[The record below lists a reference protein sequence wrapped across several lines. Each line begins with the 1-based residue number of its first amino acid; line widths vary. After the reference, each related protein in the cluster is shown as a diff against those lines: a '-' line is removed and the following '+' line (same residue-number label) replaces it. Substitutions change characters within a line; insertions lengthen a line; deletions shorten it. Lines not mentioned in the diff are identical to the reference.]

1 MNSARW
7 ISACVVLLFAGQ
19 LLAATL
25 PDERA
30 ESLYHVYDGGGIE
43 VTGPALLVR
52 KNFAEKYSVAAEYY
66 VDSISGASIDVVTSA
81 SPYTERRTEYGF
93 GFDWLS
99 GDTLMSL
106 SATQSDEND
115 YDATTFN
122 FDVGHEFFG
131 AMTRVNMGY
140 SRGSDTVM
148 RVDTDFEA
156 DIERASYRL
165 GVSQVLTRT
174 LVANIDYEA
183 ILDDGYLNNPYRSA
197 RVLGASV
204 PEVYPNTRTSHAL
217 AVRTLKHWSDNWS
230 TRADYRY
237 FEDTWDI
244 RAHTLELGIN
254 TRLRAGWLLEGH
266 YRYYTQ
272 DRASFY
278 ADEFDREFNFMA
290 RDKELS
296 TFDSNT
302 IGARLSFEL
311 LDEPWRMFERASF
324 SFGYD
329 FVRFDYDDFTDV
341 RSGEPYSFNA
351 NVVQLY
357 VTAWY

>member
-1 MNSARW
+1 MNSAVRTC
-7 ISACVVLLFAGQ
+7 ACVVLLFAGR
-19 LLAATL
+19 LPAATL

-204 PEVYPNTRTSHAL
+204 PEIYPNTRTSHAL

-244 RAHTLELGIN
+244 RAHTLELGVN

-357 VTAWY
+357 LTAWY